1 MAQTEEAMTLEEVMR
16 LAKLLSPLDKVR
28 LIERI
33 APDIERELSTRPKPP
48 GRSLL
53 GLLKDLGP
61 APGVDEIEAARQEA
75 WASLA
80 LLCRPATAT
89 RE

>member
-1 MAQTEEAMTLEEVMR
+1 MAQTEEAVTLEEVMK
-16 LAKLLSPLDKVR
+16 LAVQLSPLDKVR

-33 APDIERELSTRPKPP
+33 APGIERELTTRSRPP

-61 APGVDEIEAARQEA
+61 APGADDIDAARQEA
-75 WASLA
+75 WASFA
-80 LLCRPATAT
+80 RDGA
-89 RE
+89 